1 MIQVVP
7 RLPFQNP
14 QEPLTKKINQELNQE
29 GENAFYD
36 YQLPMAIIRL
46 KQALGRSM
54 RREHQRSL
62 TLVLDRR
69 IVGKRYGKQIVASL
83 AKEATIKTVSR
94 SEVDEAVDKFLNE
107 L

>member
-1 MIQVVP
+1 M
-7 RLPFQNP
+7 
-14 QEPLTKKINQELNQE
+14 TKKINQELNQE
-29 GENAFYD
+29 GKNAFYD

-54 RREHQRSL
+54 RHEHQRSL
-62 TLVLDRR
+62 TLILDRR

-83 AKEATIKTVSR
+83 AKEATVETVYQ
-94 SEVDEAVDKFLNE
+94 SEVYEVIDKFLNE

>member
-1 MIQVVP
+1 
-7 RLPFQNP
+7 
-14 QEPLTKKINQELNQE
+14 
-29 GENAFYD
+29 
-36 YQLPMAIIRL
+36 MAIIRL

-62 TLVLDRR
+62 TLILDRR

-83 AKEATIKTVSR
+83 AKEATVKTVSR

>member
-14 QEPLTKKINQELNQE
+14 QDSLTKKDQSGTESRR
-29 GENAFYD
+29 ENAFYD

-54 RREHQRSL
+54 RHEHQRSL
-62 TLVLDRR
+62 TLILDRR

-83 AKEATIKTVSR
+83 AKEATVETVYQ
-94 SEVDEAVDKFLNE
+94 SEVYEVIDKILNE

>member
-14 QEPLTKKINQELNQE
+14 QEPLTKKINQELIQE
-29 GENAFYD
+29 GKNAFYD

-62 TLVLDRR
+62 TLILDRR
-69 IVGKRYGKQIVASL
+69 IVGKRYGKQIVTSL
-83 AKEATIKTVSR
+83 AKEASITTIAQ
-94 SEVDEAVDKFLNE
+94 SEVNEVIDRFLNE

>member
-14 QEPLTKKINQELNQE
+14 QEPLTKKINQELVQE
-29 GENAFYD
+29 GKNAFYD

-46 KQALGRSM
+46 KQALGRSI

-83 AKEATIKTVSR
+83 AKEATVKAITQ
-94 SEVDEAVDKFLNE
+94 SEVDETLDRFLNE

>member
-1 MIQVVP
+1 
-7 RLPFQNP
+7 
-14 QEPLTKKINQELNQE
+14 
-29 GENAFYD
+29 
-36 YQLPMAIIRL
+36 MAIIRL

-62 TLVLDRR
+62 TLILDRR

-83 AKEATIKTVSR
+83 SKEATVKTVSQ
-94 SEVDEAVDKFLNE
+94 SEVDETIDEFLNE